1 MEGDN
6 DIEDDNNH
14 VHTTSGGGEV
24 NGMHDSVSSPAADDS
39 CHPETSVSRINS
51 ETQDVVISSN
61 LRPSDCIRKRSAGVV
76 DWDGLGFALK
86 PTDYMYIMKCSQG
99 QSFTK
104 GELQRIG
111 NIELS
116 PSDGVLNYGQ
126 FNLFFLPTIRK
137 CTNFSFTFRST
148 FDKRIDPCTVGATL
162 SSLPDE
168 FVDTVGVVAV
178 PSKDSVSERRSKLEF
193 LEMQELIKVKNT
205 IPKAQGDLV
214 NVVLIRLLGHQTSDN
229 FFFFFF
235 FSIHFSCNI

>member
-1 MEGDN
+1 MSNVKMEGDN

-14 VHTTSGGGEV
+14 VHTTSVGGEL
-24 NGMHDSVSSPAADDS
+24 NGMHDSVSSPAAGSLSDDS

-61 LRPSDCIRKRSAGVV
+61 LRPSDCIRKRSAGVDAPLMTEDMHDCGEDGHCGDLLYELADV

-104 GELQRIG
+104 GELQRFG
-111 NIELS
+111 NIELI

-126 FNLFFLPTIRK
+126 
-137 CTNFSFTFRST
+137 
-148 FDKRIDPCTVGATL
+148 RIDPCTFGATL

-168 FVDTVGVVAV
+168 FVDTVGVVAL
-178 PSKDSVSERRSKLEF
+178 PAKDSVSERRSKLEF
-193 LEMQELIKVKNT
+193 LEMQELIKVKNS
-205 IPKAQGDLV
+205 IQKAQGDLV
-214 NVVLIRLLGHQTSDN
+214 NIVLIRL
-229 FFFFFF
+229 
-235 FSIHFSCNI
+235 